1 MQSYIKCCDASMHV
15 RKESYDRNFI
25 KSILNI
31 HDIKYTNT
39 AVCIRVSDRE
49 ETFDQGHVH
58 TLQIFPQ
65 AV

>member
-1 MQSYIKCCDASMHV
+1 MHV

-49 ETFDQGHVH
+49 ESFDQGHVH